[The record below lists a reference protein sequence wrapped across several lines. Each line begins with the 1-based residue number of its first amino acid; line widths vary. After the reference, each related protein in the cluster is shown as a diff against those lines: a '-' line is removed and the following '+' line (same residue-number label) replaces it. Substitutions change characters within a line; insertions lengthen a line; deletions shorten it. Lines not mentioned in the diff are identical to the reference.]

1 MALLLRWYRMMT
13 QVSYPFTNPIDE
25 QRARALLQVA
35 FNTVIV
41 LIIGLLYHLVAPPSA
56 ANALAADGLLR
67 LLSRS
72 DVFFTV
78 IFLLSI
84 LAYEFGKRAINRGL
98 LPRASLTYIS
108 FLLVTAVI
116 QYVLNGPTSFLLI
129 LFCFPIIMTGVL
141 LEGRQKTLV
150 NLITISTLVIIV
162 LLHMFDLMVW
172 VRPFQLTLL
181 DTLLFAPLIL
191 YLQSGALS
199 VFSDSQRKLLA
210 HNIDLNQKLAHNINE
225 LAIANAKAM
234 ETTRL
239 KSEFLATMSH
249 ELRTPL
255 NAILG
260 FTGIML
266 QGIRGQID
274 PEATR
279 MLTRIDSNSQR
290 LLTLINHVLDLSK
303 IEAGRTEI
311 VQKPFA
317 LRTLVEQWQAQVGTL
332 AKEKGLAFEV
342 EIDSTLPEM
351 LIGDAE
357 RLTQIAVNLLG
368 NAFKFTDKG
377 EVRLKV
383 GRNDQEWSIVVR
395 DTGIGIPPHALGY
408 IFDEFRQVDGS
419 SKRIYGGSGLG
430 LTITNNLVRMMNG
443 RIQVESELN
452 KGSVFT
458 VTLPLI
464 TAATSEATQLAS

>member
-56 ANALAADGLLR
+56 ANALATDGLLR

-98 LPRASLTYIS
+98 LPRAS
-108 FLLVTAVI
+108 
-116 QYVLNGPTSFLLI
+116 LNGPTSFLLI

-452 KGSVFT
+452 KGSVFS

-464 TAATSEATQLAS
+464 TATTLEATQLAS